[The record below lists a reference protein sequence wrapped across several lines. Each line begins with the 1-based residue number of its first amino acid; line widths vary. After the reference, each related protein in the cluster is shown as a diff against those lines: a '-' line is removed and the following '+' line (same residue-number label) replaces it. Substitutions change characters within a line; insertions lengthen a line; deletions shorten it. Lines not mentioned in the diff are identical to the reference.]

1 MQIKIPDINLKELEE
16 QKNRNLQERMEFIK
30 LYAEWIKK
38 KSNKEWSSQQ
48 AKIID

>member
-1 MQIKIPDINLKELEE
+1 MQIELPSIDLKELEE
-16 QKNRNLQERMEFIK
+16 QKKMNSLERMAFLK

-38 KSNKEWSSQQ
+38 NSNNEWSSQQ